1 MKYPL
6 SDLLTIKIKRFE
18 QAVKNFEEKTQ
29 KLLKERETLFQLEK
43 VRNKVL
49 NHKNA
54 KLQQLRNSLDKGEAT
69 NKIRQK
75 KTYLKVV
82 QEDLDR
88 EEEKVKKQKKVVKE
102 KEKELEEAKKVL
114 FEKKKQVEK
123 LEIHQKE
130 WKLELQ
136 KINKKI
142 EALQLDEIGSNIF
155 ISRRKK
161 K

>member
-1 MKYPL
+1 
-6 SDLLTIKIKRFE
+6 
-18 QAVKNFEEKTQ
+18 
-29 KLLKERETLFQLEK
+29 

-130 WKLELQ
+130 WQLELQ
-136 KINKKI
+136 KLNKKI
-142 EALQLDEIGSNIF
+142 EAIQLDEIGASRF
-155 ISRRKK
+155 ISRRRKEKK
-161 K
+161 